1 MGATMSGNMRSV
13 FSIFSRDKKQK
24 GAAEGDETAQKVKK
38 LVEMFPMLDSEMI
51 SSVLEANE
59 GDIDKTREM
68 FMPLGPNIKEDP
80 EKRPP
85 SRAGPEDGATTARK
99 GSVKDLEE
107 LIVWAGSAD
116 IDERYQ
122 AARAF
127 ADLSMAVEQ
136 RTRMVRVGALP
147 SLLSLLASPSFE
159 VQRCA
164 VVAIANLALVDEIQG
179 QLSEAGAIPLLVALA
194 VVVEADM
201 QLQVARALANVAFC
215 HEENEAQIVYAG
227 ALTPLLSMLADCADT
242 ETRVEAVAAL
252 ANLAR
257 SAIAQRRIVEEG
269 GLGPLVSAIQ
279 EYPDEEIVKQVLRC
293 LANLLLLPANTGAV
307 RDAPVI
313 ETLLAVIRREDASSD
328 AQRLS
333 GMALA
338 NLAESKEMQGHM
350 VAVGC
355 LGPIDLLLRSGNE
368 DMELQAARC
377 LASLASHEEN
387 KPEIARSIGIPFFIK
402 LAQNRTEKVQILA
415 ATCLGHLSTVGGLSA
430 SWG

>member
-1 MGATMSGNMRSV
+1 
-13 FSIFSRDKKQK
+13 
-24 GAAEGDETAQKVKK
+24 
-38 LVEMFPMLDSEMI
+38 
-51 SSVLEANE
+51 
-59 GDIDKTREM
+59 
-68 FMPLGPNIKEDP
+68 
-80 EKRPP
+80 
-85 SRAGPEDGATTARK
+85 
-99 GSVKDLEE
+99 
-107 LIVWAGSAD
+107 
-116 IDERYQ
+116 
-122 AARAF
+122 
-127 ADLSMAVEQ
+127 
-136 RTRMVRVGALP
+136 
-147 SLLSLLASPSFE
+147 
-159 VQRCA
+159 
-164 VVAIANLALVDEIQG
+164 
-179 QLSEAGAIPLLVALA
+179 
-194 VVVEADM
+194 
-201 QLQVARALANVAFC
+201 VARALANVAFC

-227 ALTPLLSMLADCADT
+227 ALTPLLSMLADCADTESEAQIVHTGALPPLLSRLADCQDT

-293 LANLLLLPANTGAV
+293 LANLLLLPANTGLVAKM
-307 RDAPVI
+307 
-313 ETLLAVIRREDASSD
+313 REDASSD

-338 NLAESKEMQGHM
+338 NLAESKEMQGPDDRERLSGMALAKLAENKEMQGHM

-377 LASLASHEEN
+377 LASLASHEENTPEEN